1 MERTSVSA
9 WPNLKNPLNRED
21 NKSQNASTQTKLT
34 KEKKIRKPVLK
45 KKTTDQIPTQQ
56 SKSNIPQKKTGSCK
70 GGLLPPI
77 KQQTNV

>member
-77 KQQTNV
+77 K